1 MCARLRPLR
10 DADHTRREL
19 LDGLEKR
26 GFRLTDGPEG
36 TGTVG
41 LASTRGG
48 GFHVDTGACARIIDG
63 SVKVRSDARLARFD
77 ERRLVFDDGS
87 VLPADVVIWAVR
99 THKSRLLR
107 VLTYLS
113 RRVLRMHVRVFGRCS
128 RRRMRR
134 RCGRYNKWTLKEKP
148 GRSGRT
154 RASRG
159 CMWAMVRLDLVF
171 SSDMYAERHAGGLS
185 IARYWSKHL
194 ALRM

>member
-1 MCARLRPLR
+1 VCPRLRLLNE
-10 DADHTRREL
+10 ADYTRRAL
-19 LDGLEKR
+19 LDGLERR
-26 GFRLTDGPEG
+26 GFRLTDGLEG

-63 SVKVRSDARLARFD
+63 SVKVKSDAALIRFD

-99 THKSRLLR
+99 THRSRLLR
-107 VLTYLS
+107 VLTFLY
-113 RRVLRMHVRVFGRCS
+113 RRALRMHVRVFGRCF

-134 RCGRYNKWTLKEKP
+134 HCGRYSKWTPKEKA

-159 CMWAMVRLDLVF
+159 CTWVMVRLGLVF
-171 SSDMYAERHAGGLS
+171 PSDVHAERHAGGLS